1 VAILRANIAGI
12 ETMETAGT
20 TNVGKES
27 DEVLVSAAKCG
38 DTQAFEELI
47 LRHEQK
53 VLAVAQRITNHRED
67 AQDVAQETFHKAFC
81 HLNSFQEKARFSTW
95 MTRIA
100 MNEAFMLLRRRRG
113 TPEDL
118 PESHDDGD
126 EYFSEKFVDQRP
138 TPEESCR
145 LRERDEILASAINRL
160 GPKIRRAILLR
171 DIEERSAEE
180 TARILG
186 TTISAVKARVFQGR
200 RKLRAA
206 VNSGLLRDYSAD
218 WAETQRC

>member
-1 VAILRANIAGI
+1 
-12 ETMETAGT
+12 METARAK
-20 TNVGKES
+20 NVAKES
-27 DEVLVSAAKCG
+27 DEMLVSAAKCG
-38 DTQAFEELI
+38 NTQAFEELI
-47 LRHEQK
+47 LRHEQR

-81 HLNSFQEKARFSTW
+81 HLSSFQEKARFSTW

-113 TPEDL
+113 TPENL
-118 PESHDDGD
+118 PESYEDGD

-160 GPKIRRAILLR
+160 GPKVRRAILLR

-206 VNSGLLRDYSAD
+206 VNSGLLRDYSVD

>member
-1 VAILRANIAGI
+1 
-12 ETMETAGT
+12 METARAK
-20 TNVGKES
+20 NVAKES
-27 DEVLVSAAKCG
+27 DEMLVSAAKCG
-38 DTQAFEELI
+38 NTQAFEELI
-47 LRHEQK
+47 LRHEQR

-81 HLNSFQEKARFSTW
+81 HLSSFQEKARFSTW

-113 TPEDL
+113 TPENL
-118 PESHDDGD
+118 PESYEDGD

-160 GPKIRRAILLR
+160 GPKVRRAILLR

-206 VNSGLLRDYSAD
+206 VNSGLLRNYSVD